1 MKKQKGLTLVE
12 MMVAILIASIV
23 VLGMGAVLADAHKG
37 YNKMYDRINSP
48 VVQDAYAAKAIFDRI
63 VRKASATIDPVMG
76 TMSVKVYYYSAAG
89 VGDPDRYAEFYVDGN
104 DLKLDEGTH
113 TSTSDTMSSTMVI
126 AGNVQDDSEFFQKGA
141 CVQMILHLNNGKED
155 LVITCSSIRHNK

>member
-1 MKKQKGLTLVE
+1 MKKGLTLVE
-12 MMVAILIASIV
+12 MMVSILIASIV
-23 VLGMGAVLADAHKG
+23 VLGIGAVLADAHKG
-37 YNKMYDRINSP
+37 YNKMYERINSP
-48 VVQDAYAAKAIFDRI
+48 VVLDSYAAKAVFDRI

-89 VGDPDRYAEFYVDGN
+89 VGSPDRYARFYVDGGKN
-104 DLKLDEGTH
+104 LILEEGVH

-126 AGNVQDDSEFFQKGA
+126 AGNVQNDSVFFQKGA
-141 CVQMILHLNNGKED
+141 CVQMVLHLNNGKED